1 MFTFRSPSA
10 EGEVEQFL
18 IAKPPP
24 DYLFLKNS
32 RFSTKMFKANAAAM
46 KSLGPKG
53 IWLKTSINEIK
64 EPAKAITTTRTLRI
78 IQRPIFSRE

>member
-24 DYLFLKNS
+24 DYLLLKNS
-32 RFSTKMFKANAAAM
+32 RFSANTFSAIPTMANNF
-46 KSLGPKG
+46 GPIG
-53 IWLKTSINEIK
+53 ISLKTNMAATAI
-64 EPAKAITTTRTLRI
+64 PAGESMDTNIRRI
-78 IQRPIFSRE
+78 IQRAFLLLV

>member
-24 DYLFLKNS
+24 IYLFLKNS
-32 RFSTKMFKANAAAM
+32 RFNTKMFKANPAAM
-46 KSLGPKG
+46 TSDIPKG
-53 IWLKTSINEIK
+53 I
-64 EPAKAITTTRTLRI
+64 
-78 IQRPIFSRE
+78 

>member
-24 DYLFLKNS
+24 IYLGLKNS
-32 RFSTKMFKANAAAM
+32 RFSANTFSAIPQIANNFVPIGIGLKTKMAAIVIPGM
-46 KSLGPKG
+46 
-53 IWLKTSINEIK
+53 EITNT
-64 EPAKAITTTRTLRI
+64 IT
-78 IQRPIFSRE
+78 